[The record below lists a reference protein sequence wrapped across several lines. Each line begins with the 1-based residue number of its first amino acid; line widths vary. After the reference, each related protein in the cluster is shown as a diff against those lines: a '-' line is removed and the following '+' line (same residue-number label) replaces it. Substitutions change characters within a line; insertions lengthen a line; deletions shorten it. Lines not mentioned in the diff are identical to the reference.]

1 MHRRTIREEK
11 VINEVMVKHQETV
24 ADLSMVELS
33 QAVSEIL
40 RGSGYRKRG
49 GGEGG
54 GGGGAT
60 VHFLITAAE
69 LHLRL
74 HEWGKKSDAN
84 NHNHHAHDGELT
96 HHPNQL
102 R

>member
-1 MHRRTIREEK
+1 
-11 VINEVMVKHQETV
+11 MVKHQETV

-33 QAVSEIL
+33 QALRTLKEVVDIL
-40 RGSGYRKRG
+40 S
-49 GGEGG
+49 
-54 GGGGAT
+54 AIQA